1 MCDLCAGGSSCFF
14 QQEVMKQK
22 KSPTCERDVWGKCVC
37 MWCVL
42 LQKVMVTMQLGG
54 GGGEI
59 MDIMAPSGLQVN
71 LCGVCS
77 VCVYCRGGELKK
89 RELWNKET
97 AQAEGKVSR

>member
-1 MCDLCAGGSSCFF
+1 
-14 QQEVMKQK
+14 
-22 KSPTCERDVWGKCVC
+22 
-37 MWCVL
+37 
-42 LQKVMVTMQLGG
+42 
-54 GGGEI
+54 